1 MLLPAFATKLLPFVN
16 LRVISPFLSGLS
28 PVALEFLSPTQENL
42 EQMSAWLAGEINDK
56 QLMESAYEI
65 WERTRSLS

>member
-1 MLLPAFATKLLPFVN
+1 MTLFQRKSQALQDAVDSF
-16 LRVISPFLSGLS
+16 
-28 PVALEFLSPTQENL
+28 ALEFLSPTQENL

-65 WERTRSLS
+65 WERTISLS

>member
-1 MLLPAFATKLLPFVN
+1 MMPFQCKSQALQDAVD
-16 LRVISPFLSGLS
+16 SF
-28 PVALEFLSPTQENL
+28 ALEFLSPSQENL
-42 EQMSAWLAGEINDK
+42 EQFSSWLAGEINDK